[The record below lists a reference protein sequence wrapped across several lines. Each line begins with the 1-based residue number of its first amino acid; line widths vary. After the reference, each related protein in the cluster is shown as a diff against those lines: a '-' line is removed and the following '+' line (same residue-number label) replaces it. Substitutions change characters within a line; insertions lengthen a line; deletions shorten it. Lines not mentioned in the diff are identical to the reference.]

1 MTNMMKEIRLHHV
14 GYTVAD
20 IRVSAGQFVL
30 LGYQAGEVLPDEG
43 LQVEL
48 CYLTKDGSPV
58 IELVHQLQSDSLE
71 AELLRS
77 GGVMPYHLGYE
88 AEAFDDAC
96 KELESQGYERLF
108 APVPVMALQGIRI
121 CYFHHPAIGYI
132 ELLEKH

>member
-1 MTNMMKEIRLHHV
+1 M
-14 GYTVAD
+14 
-20 IRVSAGQFVL
+20 
-30 LGYQAGEVLPDEG
+30 LGYQAGEVLHDEG

-88 AEAFDDAC
+88 AEVFDDAC
-96 KELESQGYERLF
+96 NELESQGYERLF

-132 ELLEKH
+132 ELLEKY